1 MPVVISWTAIMM
13 FLTPLIKMLLI
24 LVAGHLLVRFVLK
37 LVKNWLEK
45 SKFDK
50 ALDKFVVKLL
60 NVVLHVLIIISALS
74 AIGVS
79 TTGAVAALSA
89 AAAAVALALKDSL
102 NNVAGGVLLLIAPRF
117 RTGDYIAAGGDEGV
131 VLDVDLLHT
140 LIRSGDGRQ
149 ISIPNGALLNSHIT
163 NYSRE
168 PQRRVDITFQIAYD
182 SDTEKAKA
190 IILEKVSQHPLVVSD
205 TNAPF
210 VRVHSYGES
219 AVNIVSRTW
228 CNNSDYWTL
237 YFDLIEQVRA
247 EFDKNGISIPFN
259 QLDVHIKDNK

>member
-1 MPVVISWTAIMM
+1 MPIVVSWAAIWV
-13 FLTPLIKMLLI
+13 FLAPIIKMLLI
-24 LVAGHLLVRFVLK
+24 LVVGHLLIRIILK
-37 LVKNWLEK
+37 IVKDSLEK
-45 SKFDK
+45 SKLDK
-50 ALDKFVVKLL
+50 ALDKFIAKVL
-60 NVVLHVLIIISALS
+60 NVVLHVLVIISALS

-117 RTGDYIAAGGDEGV
+117 KTGDYIAAGGDEGV

-140 LIRSGDGRQ
+140 LIRSVDGRQ

-182 SDTEKAKA
+182 SDTEKAKS
-190 IILEKVSQHPLVVSD
+190 IILDKVSQHPLALTD

-228 CNNSDYWTL
+228 CNNSDYWTVF
-237 YFDLIEQVRA
+237 FDLIEQVRA
-247 EFDKNGISIPFN
+247 EFDKNNISIPFN
-259 QLDVHIKDNK
+259 QLDVHIKNNG